1 MLWTLHYWSAIYYY
15 YDHGDDD
22 DDDDDDDD
30 GVDVLNSWRIILFQV
45 ELQFV

>member
-15 YDHGDDD
+15 YDDG
-22 DDDDDDDD
+22 DDDD